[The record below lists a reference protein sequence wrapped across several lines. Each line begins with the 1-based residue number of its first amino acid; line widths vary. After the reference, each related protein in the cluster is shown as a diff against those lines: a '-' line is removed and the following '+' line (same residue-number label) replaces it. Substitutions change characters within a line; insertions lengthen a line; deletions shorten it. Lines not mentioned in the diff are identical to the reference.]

1 MERFFLRENM
11 RIEQLKEDTIVNNW
25 LSGSKQSTRKTYL
38 LSMKG
43 FTEWVG
49 KTPKELLEEAEA
61 DIRSGKLMR
70 ERSVKQYLIGFREY
84 LESKNLA
91 PLTVKGRMV
100 GVSSFFTSY
109 DIELPKLPRSSRRAK
124 PLQDHREIPTKEDLQ
139 EVLEHC
145 DELEKAIL
153 LVGVSSGLSVNEIVE
168 LKVKDFYNGYDIATG
183 IATLK
188 LRRAKVD
195 YDFITFLTPEASK
208 AVLDYLSFRNR
219 EIKITHLRREN
230 QLQKQK
236 VINEKGY
243 LFICR
248 KVPAEFSK
256 TGDEELRKLG
266 DKAVI
271 AIYERLSESSQKN
284 SEFGVWNKVRSHNIR
299 KYFNSAL
306 LNAGADSFFVNYLMG
321 HTLDATQDAYYR
333 ASPEKLKEQYKKFV
347 PYLTLQKEADI
358 SESPEYLRIKQENQ
372 ILQAETARHVVER
385 SELQELR
392 AEMEKMKETT
402 DNMESIKSEYMQ
414 VADLEKIREMKNELL
429 RELDEISK
437 LKEGI
442 LKMKKC
448 DAQQR

>member
-1 MERFFLRENM
+1 VERFVLRENM
-11 RIEQLKEDTIVNNW
+11 KVEQLKEDTIVKNW

-38 LSMKG
+38 LAMKG

-61 DIRSGKLMR
+61 DIKSGKLMR
-70 ERSVKQYLIGFREY
+70 ERSVKKYLIGFREY
-84 LESKNLA
+84 LESEKLA

-109 DIELPKLPRSSRRAK
+109 DIELPKLPKSTRRAR
-124 PLQDHREIPTKEDLQ
+124 PLQEHREIPTKENLQ
-139 EVLEHC
+139 EVLGHC

-153 LVGVSSGLSVNEIVE
+153 LVGVASGLSVNEIVE
-168 LKVKDFYNGYDIATG
+168 LKVKDFYNGYDVTTG
-183 IATLK
+183 ITTLK

-208 AVLDYLSFRNR
+208 AILDYLSFRNR
-219 EIKITHLRREN
+219 EIKITHPRREN
-230 QLQKQK
+230 QLQKQRTL
-236 VINEKGY
+236 NEKGY

-248 KVPAEFSK
+248 KVPAEYSK

-266 DKAVI
+266 NKAII
-271 AIYERLSESSQKN
+271 AIYERLSESSQEN

-321 HTLDATQDAYYR
+321 HTLDATQDAYYH
-333 ASPEKLKEQYKKFV
+333 ASPEKLKAQYKKFV
-347 PYLTLQKEADI
+347 PYLTLQKELDI
-358 SESPEYLRIKQENQ
+358 AESPEYQKLKADYQ
-372 ILQAETARHVVER
+372 IVATETARHIVER
-385 SELQELR
+385 KELQELR
-392 AEMEKMKETT
+392 AEMEKMKETRAI
-402 DNMESIKSEYMQ
+402 METIKNEYMQ
-414 VADLEKIREMKNELL
+414 YADLEKILEMKNELQ

-437 LKEGI
+437 LKE
-442 LKMKKC
+442 KMLQAEK
-448 DAQQR
+448 